1 MAEVKA
7 LPSAVGAFEAQV
19 IDTSKPYNYLMQ
31 MANLRRRESLAL
43 RKEIEKGLN
52 TALADKR
59 AIRPQDSDYINGLRK
74 DLNDFYSKNKADIDA
89 RGASY
94 DKLIEKQGLLTS
106 EITRSV
112 SIKERGLQLENFA
125 IKTMDPLKATDVST
139 VFKEA
144 LNVFRL
150 PINDQRRKDYRFNNE
165 LNEDVEVDQMTV
177 NDLNRIAYFRP
188 QVLDDAISSIP
199 STPYQMQ
206 FIQKKKGGAP
216 VGSDVTRKFASKS
229 PFQIADKIKTTAT
242 VYPDMLGEFEKQ
254 SLAEQALYSSGG
266 PTLQERVNKWF
277 PKIVEFYQKA
287 GAATKDGIGSIEFLF
302 EERDGVTGV
311 DVNNPYEYALFQK
324 LNANLPR
331 DLGMSYDYTTQ
342 SNWRAIQSFNLQKQ
356 NFYFQR
362 SQANKPESLDGEILN
377 RIKSGNFNG
386 KEAAEWIN
394 TFVAQ
399 QESSLGNL
407 VPAKVDFDDKNKTM
421 SVTTTRALFN
431 TDGSI
436 ITSRPVADALLAKNP
451 KGGRVVPL
459 ATGGYAIVQTSTFD
473 IDKTKPGWET
483 SISSGLDMA
492 EDAIINSSLK
502 DGFDAI
508 RSKRGKDV
516 LRILQ

>member
-1 MAEVKA
+1 MAEVRA

-19 IDTSKPYNYLMQ
+19 LDTSRPYNYLMQ

-59 AIRPQDSDYINGLRK
+59 TIRPQEDEYIKELRK
-74 DLNDFYSKNKADIDA
+74 DLNDFWSKNKADILA
-89 RGASY
+89 GGASY
-94 DKLIEKQGLLTS
+94 DKLVEKQGLLTS

-112 SIKERGLQLENFA
+112 ATKERGLQLENFA
-125 IKTMDPLKATDVST
+125 IKIIEDPIKGQDVSSG
-139 VFKEA
+139 FKEA
-144 LNVFRL
+144 LNIYRL
-150 PINDQRRKDYRFNNE
+150 PINDPRRKNYTFKNE
-165 LNEDVEVDQMTV
+165 YGDDVPVDQLTI

-188 QVLDDAISSIP
+188 QVLDDAIASVAP
-199 STPYQMQ
+199 TKYETTYYD
-206 FIQKKKGGAP
+206 KKSGR
-216 VGSDVTRKFASKS
+216 DITRAYASKN

-266 PTLQERVNKWF
+266 PTLQERVNKSF
-277 PKIVEFYQKA
+277 VKIDEFYQKA
-287 GAATKDGIGSIEFLF
+287 GAVTKDGVGSLKALF
-302 EERDGVTGV
+302 EERDGVPGV

-324 LNANLPR
+324 LYANLPR
-331 DLGMSYDYTTQ
+331 DLGMSYDYRTR
-342 SNWRAIQSFNLQKQ
+342 SDWRASQDLNLRRQ

-362 SQANKPESLDGEILN
+362 SQADKPESLDGEILN
-377 RIKSGNFNG
+377 RIRSGKFNG

-451 KGGRVVPL
+451 KGGKVVPL

-483 SISSGLDMA
+483 SITSGLDMA

-502 DGFDAI
+502 NGFDAI
-508 RSKRGKDV
+508 RNKKGKDV